1 MLSELYFFITI
12 FNICSLVEKF
22 SFAFLKGN
30 DRRFKKDYGFEA
42 PQIQKESAQ
51 MGDVIAAGDAG
62 LQQHAYSAHTGIY
75 LGDDLYISQS
85 PSPRNDVISNSKPS
99 TIKIRDV
106 SDLKDREKITYRSM
120 KNAK

>member
-1 MLSELYFFITI
+1 
-12 FNICSLVEKF
+12 
-22 SFAFLKGN
+22 
-30 DRRFKKDYGFEA
+30 
-42 PQIQKESAQ
+42 
-51 MGDVIAAGDAG
+51 MGDVIAAGYAG

-75 LGDDLYISQS
+75 LGDALYISQS